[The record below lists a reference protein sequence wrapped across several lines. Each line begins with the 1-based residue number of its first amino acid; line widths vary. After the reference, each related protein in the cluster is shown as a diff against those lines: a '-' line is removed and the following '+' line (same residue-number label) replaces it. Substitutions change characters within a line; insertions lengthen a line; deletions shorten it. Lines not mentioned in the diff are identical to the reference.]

1 LSAAKLQRHFAGTL
15 DLCSHRLD
23 AWITS
28 FATKRLAEMRKVTP
42 AGILL
47 GGYGWVMNLKPAAP
61 PALEVPPIGEQG
73 VFLRPA
79 NNPGYTH
86 TPSLAQAATVAVLR
100 SGHLTHSDP
109 ATKDLLAIDL
119 SSERVRLAEWLLD
132 GVRQGQPLGA
142 LLGYRFERHLQDAKL
157 GQFIPLFREV
167 APLVAK
173 KLSQTTNQSVNES
186 VESIAANNVVDGL
199 VLHNKW
205 KNLPKNAPM
214 GPLQILFSQLAKD
227 KAPDFATLQQA
238 RPALQAEL
246 DLLAEAVDALS
257 DAFIAESV
265 YHAVQGNPL
274 RTASTL
280 DAVASG
286 EAPPPELEV
295 VLTPRTGV
303 AQTHR
308 LVALFG
314 GSPAV
319 GQEWVSPAV
328 SQRANAEPYLNAWVA
343 KLLGNPARV
352 RCVIERI
359 DPATAEMLESKE
371 LRLDEL
377 HLSPLDFIY
386 SAGSNRGAQTSEIQ
400 QRILYSAIRRPDG
413 FAADAVLRINPGRAP
428 GWATSDLSYGEY
440 TELLRAA
447 RQLITGAR
455 GIDASELD
463 LPEQNHPSGVDIAE
477 LQTRANNAAQ
487 ALHQTQSDLQGLLDK
502 GPAVNLE
509 VLREVLLHSA
519 QFGVAGAV
527 PFSVVGS
534 SPADRDALLL
544 QGGSIA
550 KELAQRL
557 DRLTTLEANV
567 NASSGTVDDKRDQ
580 QLARLR
586 SIFGNSFVVL
596 PQFSVANATDLERA
610 LADSAKVQ
618 DNDALTVIT
627 WFQRASRVREGV
639 ARFDASIRYA
649 EALET
654 GEQLNLRIAQLPYR
668 EGDRWVGL
676 PLKPGQGISPSRFSL
691 LVQSAPTIDVKQP
704 MTGLLIDEW
713 VEAVPNATE
722 TTGMVFQ
729 YDQPD
734 AAPPQCILLAVPADL
749 DQPWNLWSLQQVLLE
764 TLDLAR
770 IRAVDPN
777 VLEEG
782 TTAVGSGGV
791 FQLSIGHYLPALYFA
806 VNSAGDTVSTDFLKL
821 K

>member
-1 LSAAKLQRHFAGTL
+1 
-15 DLCSHRLD
+15 
-23 AWITS
+23 
-28 FATKRLAEMRKVTP
+28 
-42 AGILL
+42 
-47 GGYGWVMNLKPAAP
+47 
-61 PALEVPPIGEQG
+61 
-73 VFLRPA
+73 
-79 NNPGYTH
+79 
-86 TPSLAQAATVAVLR
+86 
-100 SGHLTHSDP
+100 
-109 ATKDLLAIDL
+109 
-119 SSERVRLAEWLLD
+119 
-132 GVRQGQPLGA
+132 
-142 LLGYRFERHLQDAKL
+142 
-157 GQFIPLFREV
+157 
-167 APLVAK
+167 
-173 KLSQTTNQSVNES
+173 
-186 VESIAANNVVDGL
+186 

-205 KNLPKNAPM
+205 KNLPKNTPT
-214 GPLQILFSQLAKD
+214 GPLQILFSQLTKD

-238 RPALQAEL
+238 QSALQAEL
-246 DLLAEAVDALS
+246 DLLDEAVDALS

-265 YHAVQGNPL
+265 YQVVQGNPL

-303 AQTHR
+303 ALTHR

-328 SQRANAEPYLNAWVA
+328 SQRSNAEPYLNAWVA

-359 DPATAEMLESKE
+359 NPATAEMLESKE

-377 HLSPLDFIY
+377 HLSPLDLIY
-386 SAGSNRGAQTSEIQ
+386 SAGSNRDAQPSELQ

-413 FAADAVLRINPGRAP
+413 FAPDAVLRINPGRAP

-463 LPEQNHPSGVDIAE
+463 FPEQNRASGVDIAE
-477 LQTRANNAAQ
+477 LEKRADNAAQ
-487 ALHQTQSDLQGLLDK
+487 ALHQAQSDLQGLLDT

-509 VLREVLLHSA
+509 ALREVLLRSA

-527 PFSVVGS
+527 PFSVAGS
-534 SPADRDALLL
+534 SPADRDVLLL

-557 DRLTTLEANV
+557 DRLTTLEANF

-586 SIFGNSFVVL
+586 SIFGNPFVVL

-639 ARFDASIRYA
+639 ARFDASVRYA

-668 EGDRWVGL
+668 ESDRWVGL

-691 LVQSAPTIDVKQP
+691 VVQSAPTIDVKQP

-713 VEAVPNATE
+713 VEAVPNARE
-722 TTGMVFQ
+722 TSGMVFQ

-734 AAPPQCILLAVPADL
+734 AAPPQCILLAVAPDL

-770 IRAVDPN
+770 IRAVDPD

-782 TTAVGSGGV
+782 TTAVGLSGAV
-791 FQLSIGHYLPALYFA
+791 QLSIGHYLPALYFA